1 MNQPALSPVV
11 TLQRSR
17 LTLPSQV
24 AYDLVRVPPGAG
36 AGNRPS
42 LLGSGRFAKVFAAQQ
57 TIVGRESRS
66 VAIKVLHDHADRRAE
81 LLFSQEVALNRE
93 FASGPLQGVAPIL
106 DVIHLGPLVMCGC
119 GTLYHPRCPRGC
131 NLPLQRFDPPT
142 REFPSLRC
150 SKCEYELSAE
160 FVHQRGH
167 ELHGPRAK
175 PCCTSDD
182 DAFAGVGTIVNFVL
196 REAMVMESLDMSLG
210 DYAAYREKQLG
221 TPLGAGERALH
232 YFGMLPPRSR
242 QRMIE
247 QKVRLL
253 EKIHLMVQIA
263 EAVAW
268 LHGEKKVV
276 HKDLA
281 PDNIM
286 IRHAPGDL
294 RGAAFADEPVTRQ
307 LDQAAN
313 LCTEICV
320 IDFGLSDK
328 ETLTRSWYE
337 DADTSMATTKL
348 PYLSP
353 EARHRRQA
361 IGCQLD
367 FDAPQSR
374 FRVPDSLEQ
383 SAASIYEH
391 DLIADPHDYLHERD
405 IVIQKIDGQPG
416 HRHAYFSGTQ
426 PNTNG
431 RHLEIVRPLGEAH
444 DVYALGAIFY
454 YILTGRHDQ
463 VDALSHLVGSL
474 QDQPCRL
481 DRVSLSRRDNY
492 GNRCKSIREP
502 FWRDELMLV
511 ILRAMVR
518 GRPESF
524 VRDRT
529 VRGPRPAQRF
539 LTELKRIQ
547 HGLIAEVFAERGHL
561 RAAYVRCAVAATVI
575 GALLGGACKLGRSQD
590 PPQPQPQ
597 VNAPAESVKVNP
609 GR

>member
-1 MNQPALSPVV
+1 
-11 TLQRSR
+11 
-17 LTLPSQV
+17 
-24 AYDLVRVPPGAG
+24 
-36 AGNRPS
+36 
-42 LLGSGRFAKVFAAQQ
+42 
-57 TIVGRESRS
+57 
-66 VAIKVLHDHADRRAE
+66 
-81 LLFSQEVALNRE
+81 
-93 FASGPLQGVAPIL
+93 
-106 DVIHLGPLVMCGC
+106 
-119 GTLYHPRCPRGC
+119 
-131 NLPLQRFDPPT
+131 
-142 REFPSLRC
+142 
-150 SKCEYELSAE
+150 
-160 FVHQRGH
+160 
-167 ELHGPRAK
+167 
-175 PCCTSDD
+175 
-182 DAFAGVGTIVNFVL
+182 
-196 REAMVMESLDMSLG
+196 
-210 DYAAYREKQLG
+210 
-221 TPLGAGERALH
+221 
-232 YFGMLPPRSR
+232 
-242 QRMIE
+242 MIE

-383 SAASIYEH
+383 SAASVYEH

-431 RHLEIVRPLGEAH
+431 RHLEIVRPSARPTTSTPSARSSITSSPAATIRSTRSATWSG
-444 DVYALGAIFY
+444 
-454 YILTGRHDQ
+454 
-463 VDALSHLVGSL
+463 
-474 QDQPCRL
+474 
-481 DRVSLSRRDNY
+481 
-492 GNRCKSIREP
+492 RCKINHAASTASACRGATTTATAA
-502 FWRDELMLV
+502 
-511 ILRAMVR
+511 RASASR
-518 GRPESF
+518 SG
-524 VRDRT
+524 
-529 VRGPRPAQRF
+529 
-539 LTELKRIQ
+539 
-547 HGLIAEVFAERGHL
+547 
-561 RAAYVRCAVAATVI
+561 AT
-575 GALLGGACKLGRSQD
+575 S
-590 PPQPQPQ
+590 
-597 VNAPAESVKVNP
+597 
-609 GR
+609 